1 MNNGRPEIEVRRVK
15 KDIKDNLD
23 AKLALKK
30 KEIQERKARREKEL
44 EEKRLQREK
53 ELELKRSLRKKDN
66 VDKDNELAAREEA
79 GIELDSNQCIKKPCT
94 DIDEEIIKDPN
105 AILGSNSKSNADANA
120 DANAGADASAD
131 ADV

>member
-44 EEKRLQREK
+44 EEKR
-53 ELELKRSLRKKDN
+53 
-66 VDKDNELAAREEA
+66 
-79 GIELDSNQCIKKPCT
+79 
-94 DIDEEIIKDPN
+94 
-105 AILGSNSKSNADANA
+105 
-120 DANAGADASAD
+120 
-131 ADV
+131 